1 MRAVM
6 AEPFRQPGM
15 SVQKEGLEE
24 LVIYRLI
31 LLPGNNLPVCIS
43 RLWGV
48 NDTFFGVIDMLID
61 NSIMKD
67 LTGKTLFS
75 EQNASG
81 ARKDNP
87 LPDRHRLRCSR
98 RLGHLCGLQNRFRPR
113 AR

>member
-67 LTGKTLFS
+67 LTVSAGHRVFACRK
-75 EQNASG
+75 NAFF
-81 ARKDNP
+81 RTK
-87 LPDRHRLRCSR
+87 
-98 RLGHLCGLQNRFRPR
+98 RFRR
-113 AR
+113 TEGQSFA

>member
-48 NDTFFGVIDMLID
+48 NDTFLV
-61 NSIMKD
+61 S
-67 LTGKTLFS
+67 LT
-75 EQNASG
+75 
-81 ARKDNP
+81 
-87 LPDRHRLRCSR
+87 C
-98 RLGHLCGLQNRFRPR
+98 
-113 AR
+113 